1 MKQKQLLRTLLA
13 AVCLL
18 AGQSVWAVDV
28 ASYDFNGQTT
38 PFAISDKN
46 RLSATYFEHVADG
59 GDYYAKYTCIN
70 SSGGKPFAYYNFS
83 SSVADAATVTVE
95 FDFLSHQA
103 TGHALI
109 SLADANYHTS
119 TGGGFTDKSATGYGA
134 NGAIF
139 NLGTIREGSG
149 NSASQKF
156 GINTAQCDP
165 EVAAL
170 DVWCHA
176 SITVDNVNRT
186 VSYTIKNADQTTTLK
201 SGTDVA
207 FLDSKAQRCSQIDIY
222 LGSNTNNYMYIDNLV
237 ITKTV
242 SATSHTYSINA
253 VTGGATLKNLVTS
266 TATEG
271 ALYDAYIPYVV
282 SKDSKYYRLDDAEN
296 TNINGYYA
304 SYMMLAADATKEIN
318 YSLIED
324 VVFYGE
330 AEDICTGQSNGK
342 TSSNVSVLSNGGG
355 KYAMA
360 TSGYVTLTFNVPSA
374 GFYDIKVG
382 MNNTNGSNRGFSYQI
397 DGGTASGT
405 ITVDANK
412 AHVQEIN
419 DQYLTAGDHTI
430 KLNITY
436 SLTPVFDYVLV
447 TSDYEFT
454 EVIGATDFSS
464 GDRAVKGSDITL
476 NNGDVYHVTFNN
488 YGIANGENKQNF
500 VVLINNTA
508 SMYADWW
515 DYAQGK
521 GGWGTNNGFENAGLN
536 PDKPYQVS
544 TDGGTNIGNTGWTTE
559 GQIKNSFVDL
569 TIKYL
574 NGRVTVEGTA
584 TSNTD
589 ANNIFY
595 YGYAYTVAD
604 ATNPA
609 IVNLSVYNAW
619 LGVLSVEQTAVGAP
633 ISEYGYATFSSTNAV
648 NVDVEGLEA
657 YVVTGKSESGSS
669 IKTEK
674 ITGDVAANTGL
685 ILKGNA
691 GTYSLPVVAS
701 GTAYD
706 KTSNPKNYLFACD
719 GSYLTVNAAD
729 EGTNYVLSVQEEKV
743 VFAPIGKT
751 SAPIK
756 KGQAALWLQG
766 ESGPAKALALSFGDD
781 VTGIEAVSTVEPQGA
796 KTYYNLQGQRVSEPK
811 QGIYVVDGKKVLVK

>member
-1 MKQKQLLRTLLA
+1 MKKQLLMKTFLVAVSLL
-13 AVCLL
+13 V
-18 AGQSVWAVDV
+18 GQSVWGVDV
-28 ASYDFNGQTT
+28 VSYNFNDQTT
-38 PFAISDKN
+38 PFTISDAN

-59 GDYYAKYTCIN
+59 GDYYAKYTCISN
-70 SSGGKPFAYYNFS
+70 TGGKPFAYYNFS
-83 SSVADAATVTVE
+83 SNVADAATVTVE

-119 TGGGFTDKSATGYGA
+119 SGGGFTDKSATGYGS
-134 NGAIF
+134 NGVIF
-139 NLGTIREGSG
+139 NLGTVRNGSG
-149 NSASQKF
+149 NSATQKF
-156 GINTAQCDP
+156 GVNTAQCSP

-176 SITVDNVNRT
+176 SITVDNANRT

-207 FLDSKAQRCSQIDIY
+207 FLNSKAQRCSQIDIY
-222 LGSNTNNYMYIDNLV
+222 LGSDKNNYMYIDNLV

-253 VTGGATLKNLVTS
+253 VTGGATPKNLVTS

-304 SYMMLAADATKEIN
+304 SYTMLAANATKEIN

-330 AEDICTGQSNGK
+330 AEDICTDQSNGK

-447 TSDYEFT
+447 TKDYTFT
-454 EVIGATDFSS
+454 EVVGATDKTTTERGAKS
-464 GDRAVKGSDITL
+464 SDITL
-476 NNGDVYHVTFNN
+476 KPGDAYNVKFCN
-488 YGIANGENKQNF
+488 YGSDAANKNNF

-508 SMYADWW
+508 SMYADWY
-515 DYAQGK
+515 DYLQDK
-521 GGWGTNNGFENAGLN
+521 GGWTADAGFVNPTLSVTN
-536 PDKPYQVS
+536 PYQMS
-544 TDGGTNIGNTGWTTE
+544 TDGGSTSGNLDWDNYSGVR
-559 GQIKNSFVDL
+559 KSFVDL
-569 TIKYL
+569 TIKY
-574 NGRVTVEGTA
+574 NDGKVTIEGNA
-584 TSNTD
+584 TSIDNP
-589 ANNIFY
+589 NNIYY

-604 ATNPA
+604 ASA
-609 IVNLSVYNAW
+609 DAKVNLSVCLSW
-619 LGVLSVEQTAVGAP
+619 LGVVSVEQTTVSKPITAAGWATYCSPYALDLENATAP
-633 ISEYGYATFSSTNAV
+633 VQYSATA
-648 NVDVEGLEA
+648 
-657 YVVTGKSESGSS
+657 
-669 IKTEK
+669 
-674 ITGDVAANTGL
+674 
-685 ILKGNA
+685 
-691 GTYSLPVVAS
+691 VAS
-701 GTAYD
+701 
-706 KTSNPKNYLFACD
+706 PED
-719 GSYLTVNAAD
+719 G
-729 EGTNYVLSVQEEKV
+729 VLYIVE
-743 VFAPIGKT
+743 
-751 SAPIK
+751 
-756 KGQAALWLQG
+756 
-766 ESGPAKALALSFGDD
+766 LA
-781 VTGIEAVSTVEPQGA
+781 
-796 KTYYNLQGQRVSEPK
+796 
-811 QGIYVVDGKKVLVK
+811 